1 MKPHAPPARTPA
13 LGKRQTSNPPP
24 AILSNK
30 EEDYVATFHQVT
42 RVNLLIE
49 RRGPTPKRLLRRS
62 NLHYAM
68 GDFERSAR
76 DAAGIL
82 YADPQNGE
90 GYFCIATASLALA
103 VEQLHKGPTRSRG
116 RQHHTPREHL
126 IVAQMA
132 LRKACKINP
141 ADEEAQEALK
151 TTQWLL
157 DSLPDLDP
165 EREPL
170 LHHGHNAT

>member
-1 MKPHAPPARTPA
+1 MQPHAPPAPTPA
-13 LGKRQTSNPPP
+13 AEKEQASTRPP
-24 AILSNK
+24 AVLAKK
-30 EEDYVATFHQVT
+30 EEDYVATFRQVT

-76 DAAGIL
+76 DAAEIL

-90 GYFCIATASLALA
+90 GYFRVATASLALA
-103 VEQLHKGPTRSRG
+103 VEQLNNGPTRFRG

-132 LRKACKINP
+132 LRKSCKINP

-165 EREPL
+165 DWEPL
-170 LHHGHNAT
+170 QQHGHNAT